1 MQPCVVVVVV
11 DKLEVSW
18 EVPDLAICMSRAKL
32 KIRRIQLLASLEY
45 FELRVLFVVLSLEL
59 VDVVG
64 CSRRARRK
72 SARCR

>member
-11 DKLEVSW
+11 EKLEVSW

-32 KIRRIQLLASLEY
+32 KIRQIQLLATLEY
-45 FELRVLFVVLSLEL
+45 FELRVLLVVLSLK
-59 VDVVG
+59 VVNVVG
-64 CSRRARRK
+64 CSRRASRK

>member
-1 MQPCVVVVVV
+1 MDVVQPCVVVVVV
-11 DKLEVSW
+11 NSVSW

-32 KIRRIQLLASLEY
+32 KIRRIQLLASLEC
-45 FELRVLFVVLSLEL
+45 FELRVLFVVLLKL
-59 VDVVG
+59 VGVVG